1 MNTHGQSWFGGG
13 ARRWPVILAWI
24 LALAAV
30 AAFLV
35 VLLGGNST
43 TVVRTVIVRTTAPS
57 PTVYQDTQAGAVA
70 AEEAYSASQE
80 TQGSWSLGYKVDSYT
95 PMSATF
101 DVWGMFVSNSGVS
114 YGVETDT
121 MAWNGRQWAQ
131 SGGTTTNPYG
141 PSPGDPRS
149 KAYVRFPD
157 QP

>member
-1 MNTHGQSWFGGG
+1 MAKHDHPWSGST
-13 ARRWPVILAWI
+13 RRWPLILGWG
-24 LALAAV
+24 LAIAALV
-30 AAFLV
+30 VVVV
-35 VLLGGNST
+35 VLLNRNST
-43 TVVRTVIVRTTAPS
+43 TVVRTLIERVPAAS

-95 PMSATF
+95 LTSATF
-101 DVWGMFVSNSGVS
+101 DVWGMFVENSRLS

-121 MAWNGRQWAQ
+121 MAWNGRQWVQ